1 MLNVKSP
8 IHKSRTNPGKPNKSP
23 EEYSAPILPAEA
35 ADVEELLVTELK
47 LESGRCGT
55 EAEAIP
61 VRVFA
66 PLVPVVVVLVNVPV
80 VETVEVVIVVVLLGV
95 VVEVVEVVEVVDV
108 VDVVLIWPVVSRDIV
123 PVTGRGGRID
133 TSKWLV
139 VV

>member
-8 IHKSRTNPGKPNKSP
+8 IHKSRTNPGRPNKSP
-23 EEYSAPILPAEA
+23 GGYSAPILPAEA
-35 ADVEELLVTELK
+35 ADVEELLVTELV

-61 VRVFA
+61 VRVVA
-66 PLVPVVVVLVNVPV
+66 PLVPVLVVLVNVPV
-80 VETVEVVIVVVLLGV
+80 VEIVEVVIVVVLLGV
-95 VVEVVEVVEVVDV
+95 VVEVV
-108 VDVVLIWPVVSRDIV
+108 DVVLIWPVVSSDIV
-123 PVTGRGGRID
+123 PVDGRGGRSE

>member
-8 IHKSRTNPGKPNKSP
+8 IHKSRTNPGRLNKNP
-23 EEYSAPILPAEA
+23 GRFAAPILLADA
-35 ADVEELLVTELK
+35 ADVEELLVTELV

-80 VETVEVVIVVVLLGV
+80 VEIVEVVIVVVLLGV
-95 VVEVVEVVEVVDV
+95 VVEVVEVVDV
-108 VDVVLIWPVVSRDIV
+108 VPIWPVVSRDIV
-123 PVTGRGGRID
+123 PVDGRGGRSE